1 MFILSRMKL
10 DPQYDT
16 SVVWDNFDCSVET
29 ASGKDTLHDTVS
41 IAYKTVITN
50 NSNRTIYRIL

>member
-10 DPQYDT
+10 DPQNDA
-16 SVVWDNFDCSVET
+16 SVVLDNFDCSVET

>member
-1 MFILSRMKL
+1 MKL

>member
-1 MFILSRMKL
+1 MKL
-10 DPQYDT
+10 DPQNDA
-16 SVVWDNFDCSVET
+16 SVVLDNFDCSVET

-50 NSNRTIYRIL
+50 DSNRTIYRIL